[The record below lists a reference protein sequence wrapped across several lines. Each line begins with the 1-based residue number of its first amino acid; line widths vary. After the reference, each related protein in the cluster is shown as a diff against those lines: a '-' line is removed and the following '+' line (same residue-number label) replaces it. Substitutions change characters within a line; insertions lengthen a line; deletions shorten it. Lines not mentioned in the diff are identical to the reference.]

1 MTRARETLTLCEQT
15 TGRHPFARSMDGL
28 TLRARPPVPP
38 ASAELRA
45 RIWQADPGHVVLS
58 WPGHFAESAP
68 IHCHLAALD
77 VGDPLALRPRHDN
90 RPGWELV
97 DTHGVVV
104 TRMSLKFQPPAG
116 TLTRVS
122 VAAILVRH
130 AREQEPNVQV
140 GRWEF
145 VLPEIEYLPSAQ

>member
-1 MTRARETLTLCEQT
+1 
-15 TGRHPFARSMDGL
+15 
-28 TLRARPPVPP
+28 
-38 ASAELRA
+38 
-45 RIWQADPGHVVLS
+45 
-58 WPGHFAESAP
+58 
-68 IHCHLAALD
+68 
-77 VGDPLALRPRHDN
+77 
-90 RPGWELV
+90 
-97 DTHGVVV
+97 
-104 TRMSLKFQPPAG
+104 MSLKFQPPAG